1 MSKAGKGAGKGDLVG
16 LLSAWRGRLA
26 RYRVEFGMDDRRLR
40 KCWGVRLLVA
50 TKSTV
55 QPAMGTDSWEG
66 PEDRVIGEKVSKQP
80 GLLHLKTFMS
90 AGMWEGPECTTEQ
103 GTRIAEG

>member
-1 MSKAGKGAGKGDLVG
+1 M
-16 LLSAWRGRLA
+16 SAWRGRLA

-40 KCWGVRLLVA
+40 ICWGVRLLVA

-55 QPAMGTDSWEG
+55 QPAMETDSWGG

-80 GLLHLKTFMS
+80 GLLHFKNLH
-90 AGMWEGPECTTEQ
+90 EC
-103 GTRIAEG
+103 GDVGRTRVHE